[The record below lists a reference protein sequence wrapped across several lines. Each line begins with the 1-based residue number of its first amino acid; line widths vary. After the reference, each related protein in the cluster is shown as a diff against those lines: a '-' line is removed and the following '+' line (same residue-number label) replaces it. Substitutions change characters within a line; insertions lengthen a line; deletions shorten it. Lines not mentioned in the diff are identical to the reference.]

1 MKESSKQDCHFLQN
15 SAGQQCVTCSK
26 SQRKFH
32 NITANAFEVIRN
44 PCQVLNVMKTKTP
57 EIQAITAIIE
67 LIIGMT
73 IKDIGA
79 RLKKR
84 IEYK

>member
-1 MKESSKQDCHFLQN
+1 
-15 SAGQQCVTCSK
+15 
-26 SQRKFH
+26 
-32 NITANAFEVIRN
+32 
-44 PCQVLNVMKTKTP
+44 MKTNTP
-57 EIQAITAIIE
+57 EIQAMTAIIE

-84 IEYK
+84 KNINRVNCVEKNGAF